1 MSWRGRKGMNNFK
14 KSLDECIMAF
24 THLSDEWERLEREHS
39 DQLSEK
45 YPFNKDFSEL
55 IVDMME
61 WRESLD
67 K

>member
-1 MSWRGRKGMNNFK
+1 MLRKVGECMDNLK
-14 KSLDECIMAF
+14 KSLDECIIAF
-24 THLSDEWERLEREHS
+24 THLSEEWEKLEREYS

-55 IVDMME
+55 IIDMTE
-61 WRESLD
+61 WRESLN